1 MPSKTERQ
9 QRFMGADLARA
20 EKGEKTKTGMSK
32 DKLREF
38 ASKPKGRATGKERG
52 NARR

>member
-1 MPSKTERQ
+1 
-9 QRFMGADLARA
+9 MGADLARA

-32 DKLREF
+32 DKLRDF
-38 ASKPKGRATGKERG
+38 ARKPTSKNGSGRLKGGQ